1 MAEYIDREATLNA
14 IENAFDRE
22 TILNR
27 FVRKIAII
35 AVKKVPAADVRP
47 VVHGYWI
54 DEYIPSTDC
63 DGYHVSR
70 CSVCDWNYPMFDKP
84 YCPNCGA
91 DMREVDD
98 G

>member
-35 AVKKVPAADVRP
+35 AVKKMPAADVRQ
-47 VVHGYWI
+47 VVYCRNCVFSEESLVNGCVYCNQIERVTLEEGW
-54 DEYIPSTDC
+54 
-63 DGYHVSR
+63 
-70 CSVCDWNYPMFDKP
+70 CSWGEP
-84 YCPNCGA
+84 
-91 DMREVDD
+91 REE